1 MKFLIAMILICLALM
16 SCTNSEKAIDVL
28 SKQGYKNIEITGY
41 EFGACAEEDVFHTGF
56 IAVSPSGYA
65 VGGVVCS
72 GLLKGSTIR
81 FE

>member
-1 MKFLIAMILICLALM
+1 MKFFVAMILICLELM
-16 SCTNSEKAIDVL
+16 SCTDPEKAVEVL
-28 SKQGYKNIEITGY
+28 QKQGYTNIEITGY

>member
-1 MKFLIAMILICLALM
+1 MKNIIIATLCILIG
-16 SCTNSEKAIDVL
+16 SCTNPEKAVEVL
-28 SKQGYKNIEITGY
+28 QKQGYTNIEITGY
-41 EFGACAEEDVFHTGF
+41 EFGACSEEDVFHTGF

>member
-1 MKFLIAMILICLALM
+1 MLQ
-16 SCTNSEKAIDVL
+16 
-28 SKQGYKNIEITGY
+28 KQGYTNIEITGY

-56 IAVSPSGYA
+56 IAVSPTGYV

-72 GLLKGSTIR
+72 GLMKGSTIR

>member
-1 MKFLIAMILICLALM
+1 MLQ
-16 SCTNSEKAIDVL
+16 
-28 SKQGYKNIEITGY
+28 KQGYTNIEITGY

-56 IAVSPSGYA
+56 IAVSPTGYV

-72 GLLKGSTIR
+72 GWLKGSTIR